1 MSANSDDN
9 FDVGLMNMLDMDF
22 DCDDDGN
29 PLPET
34 DDDDGN
40 EIETL
45 DEGHKTRFLYGDHR

>member
-1 MSANSDDN
+1 MSANADDN

-34 DDDDGN
+34 DDDGN